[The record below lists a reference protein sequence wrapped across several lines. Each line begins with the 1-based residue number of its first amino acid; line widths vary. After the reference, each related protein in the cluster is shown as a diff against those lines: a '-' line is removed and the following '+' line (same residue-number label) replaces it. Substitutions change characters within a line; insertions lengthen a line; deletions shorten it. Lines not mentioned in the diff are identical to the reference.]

1 MHLIYL
7 LTMALGLAALY
18 LHVAEWPSSKWD
30 LWLDLVLVFGSYA
43 LFLDGCS

>member
-7 LTMALGLAALY
+7 STLTLGLAALY
-18 LHVAEWPSSKWD
+18 LHVAEWPSSKWE

-43 LFLDGCS
+43 LFLDAIS